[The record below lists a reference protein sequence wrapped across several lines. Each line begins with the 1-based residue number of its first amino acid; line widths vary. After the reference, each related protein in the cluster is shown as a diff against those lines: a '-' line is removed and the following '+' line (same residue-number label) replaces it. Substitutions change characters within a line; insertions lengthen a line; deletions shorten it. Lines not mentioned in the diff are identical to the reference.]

1 MIRSKKENTT
11 KTRKL
16 DGKVPVDE
24 LENLMRAMGYY
35 PTKQEIKNM
44 TDEVRYSSFTE
55 EAIPCQHVT
64 LDKFISLF
72 VNHRP
77 VYGIGKNNIE
87 DAFQALLASTGD
99 ANGETISRDDLVG
112 LLKSEGESIQTQEL
126 EQLLLLL
133 CADQRITGA
142 LKEDIS
148 ADYFASEILGFEE
161 VDENEIEEVDGAMG
175 DSQTNMGATGQPG
188 ASYFANEPIPE
199 EPLQP

>member
-87 DAFQALLASTGD
+87 DAFQALLASSGD
-99 ANGETISRDDLVG
+99 ANGETIARDELVS

-133 CADQRITGA
+133 CADQRITSA

-161 VDENEIEEVDGAMG
+161 VDENEIEEVDGAG
-175 DSQTNMGATGQPG
+175 ESATNMGGTG
-188 ASYFANEPIPE
+188 
-199 EPLQP
+199 